1 MTIFLSGIKDPR
13 SHERRED
20 LNRPMVSKKIIRR
33 EAAAAMRVDRFQSS
47 DKILGLLTL
56 SLTESG
62 DGGSALEEEQI
73 SEKIAASKNRR
84 IPVGIF
90 VVTLVA
96 IVLTLI
102 VLEYFI

>member
-1 MTIFLSGIKDPR
+1 
-13 SHERRED
+13 
-20 LNRPMVSKKIIRR
+20 
-33 EAAAAMRVDRFQSS
+33 MRIDRFKSS
-47 DKILGLLTL
+47 SNILGLLPL
-56 SLTESG
+56 LLTESD
-62 DGGSALEEEQI
+62 DGGSTLEEEQI

-90 VVTLVA
+90 VLTLTA

>member
-1 MTIFLSGIKDPR
+1 
-13 SHERRED
+13 
-20 LNRPMVSKKIIRR
+20 MVSKKIIRR
-33 EAAAAMRVDRFQSS
+33 EAAAIMRVDRFKSS
-47 DKILGLLTL
+47 NKILGLLTL
-56 SLTESG
+56 LLTEPG
-62 DGGSALEEEQI
+62 DGESALEEEEI

-90 VVTLVA
+90 VLTLAV

>member
-1 MTIFLSGIKDPR
+1 M
-13 SHERRED
+13 H
-20 LNRPMVSKKIIRR
+20 
-33 EAAAAMRVDRFQSS
+33 VDRFKSS
-47 DKILGLLTL
+47 SKISGLLAL
-56 SLTESG
+56 LLTESD

-84 IPVGIF
+84 IPVGIL
-90 VVTLVA
+90 VLTLIA